1 MKLLRIF
8 RIQILRKRILRHNKV
23 LFKNKWYSIQYF
35 SIIRNAITMN
45 NYKQIN
51 KWLQRHSINNR
62 VIIPCNKCLCA
73 YQQNMCIN
81 FECNKC
87 TNWTLISYAI
97 HVRQYDVIQYL
108 IENDYNYDLFS
119 ELYNAVEQNNI
130 ALIQM
135 YFDNYNIDDK
145 YYQPTCE
152 LFLFAIKQANLE
164 TIKCFLENG
173 LNINTKIDQCEVF
186 EGRKN
191 RRYEKYNYVIDPLM
205 AATNYG
211 NKSVIKFL
219 LCNGAIIP
227 DFIFKTNDSER
238 YDCYPYHYDS
248 FKNIHFIINT
258 EHILQIERL
267 FGLIILIKKQKIN
280 VFIMKLIC
288 FFFPCLDNLKVVN
301 ELEMIV
307 YY

>member
-1 MKLLRIF
+1 M
-8 RIQILRKRILRHNKV
+8 
-23 LFKNKWYSIQYF
+23 
-35 SIIRNAITMN
+35 
-45 NYKQIN
+45 
-51 KWLQRHSINNR
+51 
-62 VIIPCNKCLCA
+62 
-73 YQQNMCIN
+73 
-81 FECNKC
+81 E
-87 TNWTLISYAI
+87 
-97 HVRQYDVIQYL
+97 
-108 IENDYNYDLFS
+108 
-119 ELYNAVEQNNI
+119 
-130 ALIQM
+130 
-135 YFDNYNIDDK
+135 
-145 YYQPTCE
+145 
-152 LFLFAIKQANLE
+152 
-164 TIKCFLENG
+164 
-173 LNINTKIDQCEVF
+173 
-186 EGRKN
+186 
-191 RRYEKYNYVIDPLM
+191 
-205 AATNYG
+205 ATNYG

-238 YDCYPYHYDS
+238 YECYPYHYDS